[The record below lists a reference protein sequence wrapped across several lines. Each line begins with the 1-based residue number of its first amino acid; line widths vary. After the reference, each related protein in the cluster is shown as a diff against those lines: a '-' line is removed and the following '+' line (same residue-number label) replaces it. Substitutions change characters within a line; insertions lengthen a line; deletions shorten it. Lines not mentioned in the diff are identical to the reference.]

1 MIKSRILNWKH
12 GLVMILAT
20 LLAGVSVLS
29 QQKSDE
35 QQKQERVSIAPDSG
49 DGAPAARKAKAVRTT
64 GNIPPEGS
72 VLTYLGPCDPAQK
85 NVAGKGCKVTLT
97 RAEIDTLINTLEPT
111 SSSSNRRQLA
121 INYARL
127 SAAAGAAQ
135 RQHLEKDPA
144 IAKQIQLQQKL
155 TRMQVLANALYSQME
170 AKANDV
176 PAVDIEK
183 YYIEHQTSFVHGD
196 VRRLTIPK
204 SISAADSQPVDIEA
218 LHTLAEQY
226 RTRATAGEDIDKL
239 QEEVIKN
246 LGIKVTMPAT
256 KVSLARPTYLSML
269 ERGVFD
275 LKAGQVTE
283 VIDSPAAFT
292 VLKLDSKQP
301 ISLEIAKLEILPVLQ
316 RQRVQQEIRR
326 ITQITTPEF
335 NLKYLGLP
343 TAPDILPPPQVAGL
357 STEQITQSNVAQR
370 GSLRPPLMSHKR
382 EVPAAPNTRR

>member
-20 LLAGVSVLS
+20 LLAGVSALS

-35 QQKQERVSIAPDSG
+35 QQKQDPASVASDSG
-49 DGAPAARKAKAVRTT
+49 NGALAVRKAKAVHTT

-72 VLTYLGPCDPAQK
+72 VLTYLGSCEPPQK
-85 NVAGKGCKVTLT
+85 SAAGKGCKVTLT

-111 SSSSNRRQLA
+111 SSSSSRRQLA

-155 TRMQVLANALYSQME
+155 ARMQVLANALYSQME

-176 PAVDIEK
+176 PAVDVEK
-183 YYIEHQTSFVHGD
+183 YYTEHQASFVHGD

-204 SISAADSQPVDIEA
+204 SISAADTQPVDIEA

-226 RTRATAGEDIDKL
+226 RTRAAAGEDIDKL

-256 KVSLARPTYLSML
+256 KVSMARPTYFSMA

-275 LKAGQVTE
+275 LEAGQVTQ

-301 ISLEIAKLEILPVLQ
+301 ISLEIAKLEILPILQ
-316 RQRVQQEIRR
+316 RQRVQQEIRK
-326 ITQITTPEF
+326 ITQNTTPEF

-357 STEQITQSNVAQR
+357 STEQTTQSNVAQR
-370 GSLRPPLMSHKR
+370 GSARPPLMSHKR
-382 EVPAAPNTRR
+382 EVPAVPNTRR

>member
-12 GLVMILAT
+12 GLLMILAT
-20 LLAGVSVLS
+20 LLAAVSVVS
-29 QQKSDE
+29 QQKADE
-35 QQKQERVSIAPDSG
+35 QTQEHSSATPDSG
-49 DGAPAARKAKAVRTT
+49 NAPAVRKAKAARTP

-72 VLTYLGPCDPAQK
+72 VLTYLGPCEPPQK
-85 NVAGKGCKVTLT
+85 SAGKGCQVTLT

-111 SSSSNRRQLA
+111 SSSSSRRQLA

-127 SAAAGAAQ
+127 AAAAGAAQ

-155 TRMQVLANALYSQME
+155 ARMQVLANALYSQME
-170 AKANDV
+170 AKANEV
-176 PAVDIEK
+176 PATDVEK
-183 YYIEHQTSFVHGD
+183 YYAEHQTLFVHGD

-204 SISAADSQPVDIEA
+204 SISAADTQPVDIEA

-226 RTRATAGEDIDKL
+226 RTRAAAGEDIDKL
-239 QEEVIKN
+239 QEEIIKN

-256 KVSLARPTYLSML
+256 KVSMARPTYFSIP

-275 LKAGQVTE
+275 LEAGHVTQI
-283 VIDSPAAFT
+283 VDSPAAFT

-301 ISLEIAKLEILPVLQ
+301 ISLEIAKLEILPILQ
-316 RQRVQQEIRR
+316 RQRVQQEIRK
-326 ITQITTPEF
+326 ITQSTTPEF

-343 TAPDILPPPQVAGL
+343 TVPEILPPPQVAGL
-357 STEQITQSNVAQR
+357 STEQTTQTNVAQR
-370 GSLRPPLMSHKR
+370 GSLRPPVMSHKR
-382 EVPAAPNTRR
+382 EVPAVPNTRR